1 MKSLHMD
8 LKPQQIVDDELLFL
22 IFLDLPIIGTC
33 YYMSPEIS
41 SPELFDSESCKI
53 GNYSSRVILY

>member
-1 MKSLHMD
+1 MD